1 MPLKLLG
8 ISALVAACVLAG
20 LYVSPTSSNAA
31 VSPGCTVDP
40 SIDSEEQAFLQ
51 QINQYRQQNSRGPLK
66 LSTTL
71 NKAAAWKSL
80 DMANNNYVAH
90 DDTPSGRSWIDRIRD
105 CGYTYNAWIGENI
118 AVGNS
123 AAAATFEQWRGSPP
137 HNDNMLGSDYTAIG
151 IGRAYNA
158 SSQYKWYWTTEFAS
172 YSDGYTPAT
181 PPATATPR
189 PPTPTPG
196 PSQTAQPPAS
206 EPCADVTN
214 DGTVTVDDILYALTR
229 YMTTNDVA
237 DLDNNGI
244 VTIQD
249 ILIVIRQYG
258 ADC

>member
-1 MPLKLLG
+1 MPIKLLG

-20 LYVSPTSSNAA
+20 IYASPRSSNAA

-51 QINQYRQQNSRGPLK
+51 QINQYRQQNGRGSLK

-71 NKAAAWKSL
+71 NKGAAWKSL
-80 DMANNNYVAH
+80 DMANNGYVAH

-137 HNDNMLGSDYTAIG
+137 HNDNMLGSNYTAIG

-158 SSQYKWYWTTEFAS
+158 SSQYKWYWTTEFGS
-172 YSDGYTPAT
+172 YSDGYSAPTLTPL
-181 PPATATPR
+181 PQ
-189 PPTPTPG
+189 TPTP
-196 PSQTAQPPAS
+196 AQPPAS
-206 EPCADVTN
+206 LPCADVTN
-214 DGTVTVDDILYALTR
+214 DGTVAVNDILYVLTK
-229 YMTTNDVA
+229 YMTVNNVA

-244 VTIQD
+244 VNIQD
-249 ILIVIRQYG
+249 IVIVVRQYG
-258 ADC
+258 DDC

>member
-1 MPLKLLG
+1 MSIKRIG
-8 ISALVAACVLAG
+8 ISALLAACLIAG
-20 LYVSPTSSNAA
+20 LYATSARTNADA
-31 VSPGCTVDP
+31 SPGCTVDP

-51 QINQYRQQNSRGPLK
+51 QINQYRQQNNRGPLK

-80 DMANNNYVAH
+80 DMANNGYVAH

-123 AAAATFEQWRGSPP
+123 AASVTFEQWRGSSG
-137 HNDNMLGSDYTAIG
+137 HNNNMLGSNYSTIG

-158 SSQYKWYWTTEFAS
+158 NSQYKWYWTTEFAS
-172 YSDGYTPAT
+172 YSDGYSAPT

-196 PSQTAQPPAS
+196 PTQTTQPPAS
-206 EPCADVTN
+206 LPCADVTN
-214 DGTVTVDDILYALTR
+214 DGSVGVDDVLFVIGR
-229 YMTTNDVA
+229 YMTTSAIA
-237 DLDNNGI
+237 DLDDNGM

-249 ILIVIRQYG
+249 IVIVVRQYG